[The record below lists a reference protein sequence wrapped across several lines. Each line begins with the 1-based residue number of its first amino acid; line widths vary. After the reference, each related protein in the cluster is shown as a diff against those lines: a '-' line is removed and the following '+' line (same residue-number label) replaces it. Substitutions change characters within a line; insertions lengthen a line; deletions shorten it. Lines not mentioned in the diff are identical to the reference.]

1 MHLTSWISTLLNVI
15 LMGAF
20 FVGKKWIESNVE
32 KNVEHKFAKQLADLN
47 SDLRLKESEIAAL
60 RDGVLSGR
68 AQRQALM
75 DKRRIEAVEH
85 VWERV
90 GKLAPFEMTSAT
102 MARINFDAAG
112 RRTPYE
118 PNLRKLFEMFSN
130 RELFEKQFGN
140 QQKAAF
146 EEQPF
151 LSPLAWAY
159 FSAYQSVVLAAVLK
173 ARLLAEGVE
182 EPGKLLKEDSM
193 RDVMKAA
200 LPHQSK
206 FIDENN
212 PSSYHFLLEE
222 LKDRLLTEL
231 KKMLEG
237 TDVDKA
243 AIAQAKEITDAVKR
257 IDDEK
262 AKLDARK
269 IDKDLAVK

>member
-1 MHLTSWISTLLNVI
+1 MESKYGFDHLDFHSIERHPCGS
-15 LMGAF
+15 F

-32 KNVEHKFAKQLADLN
+32 KSVEHKFAKQLADLN
-47 SDLRLKESEIAAL
+47 SNLRLKEFEIAAL

-146 EEQPF
+146 VEQPF

-159 FSAYQSVVLAAVLK
+159 FSAYQSVIMAAVLK

-182 EPGKLLKEDSM
+182 EPGSC
-193 RDVMKAA
+193 
-200 LPHQSK
+200 SK
-206 FIDENN
+206 
-212 PSSYHFLLEE
+212 
-222 LKDRLLTEL
+222 KTRCAT
-231 KKMLEG
+231 
-237 TDVDKA
+237 
-243 AIAQAKEITDAVKR
+243 
-257 IDDEK
+257 
-262 AKLDARK
+262 
-269 IDKDLAVK
+269 